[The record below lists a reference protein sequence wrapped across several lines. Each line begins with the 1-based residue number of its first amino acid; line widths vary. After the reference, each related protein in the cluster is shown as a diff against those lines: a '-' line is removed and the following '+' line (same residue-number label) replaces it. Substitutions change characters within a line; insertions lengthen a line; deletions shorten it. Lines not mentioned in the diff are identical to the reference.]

1 MKCKRTYIL
10 SSLSTVAMAYMMPLT
25 AFASSTGSAVRDIL
39 VDERFEGAMS
49 SITWLTEM
57 VDNWFIKIITIT
69 AFFII
74 SMSLLK
80 NVLAAAYCAFPVFF
94 NKVHEAHEQM
104 KWSEMSM
111 GGFKEVGSKLKDG
124 KISDV
129 ILSIIPD
136 FKALTDFADQE
147 MSPKTYFMK
156 AIPQMC
162 IMVIIGIFIYN
173 GYYRDVSATVGE
185 AGATIIENVL
195 GSVSPEK
202 AVNDIFNMKTDPKN
216 TYRNDKT
223 IEGGFIKEL
232 SNNMYKQI
240 KNYSTVYKASAE
252 NKEALMRCCE
262 LTAYNM
268 VKGNLVPDGWA
279 GEGSPFKGTDQYD
292 LKLSNVTVSLA
303 STKTGGYCNTDTSD
317 GSRAF
322 RYEIDLTTI
331 LNTNVAGSEE
341 ELQGKFIVVT
351 GNLNPTAK
359 SKKTFATTIQAVSGD
374 LSQATAG
381 FSSIE
386 ITLTQAQVAA
396 SGASLNSDGCSFQ
409 ISKFSTDV
417 QAAISA
423 QLAAN
428 GGGVISADSLKFHG
442 TNANE
447 YVTVSQG
454 VKTKA
459 CTVSFQYTEP
469 TTDANGAAVESVPK
483 DASVDVFVTI
493 N

>member
-10 SSLSTVAMAYMMPLT
+10 SSLSAVAMLYLTPLT
-25 AFASSTGSAVRDIL
+25 AFATDTGNGVRDIL
-39 VDERFEGAMS
+39 MDDRFEGAMS

-104 KWSEMSM
+104 RWSEMSM
-111 GGFKEVGSKLKDG
+111 GGFKEMGNKLKSG
-124 KISDV
+124 KVSDV

-202 AVNDIFNMKTDPKN
+202 AVNDIFNMKSDPKN

-223 IEGGFIKEL
+223 IEGGYIKEV
-232 SNNMYKQI
+232 SNKIYKEV
-240 KNYSTVYKASAE
+240 KNYSTVYKQTAE
-252 NKEALMRCCE
+252 NKEQLMRSAE
-262 LTAYNM
+262 LVAYNM
-268 VKGNLVPDGWA
+268 VKGNYNSYIPGWS
-279 GEGSPFKGTDQYD
+279 GEGSPFRGTDQYD

-303 STKTGGYCNTDTSD
+303 TTPTGGYCTTDTSD

-322 RYEIDLTTI
+322 RYEFEMSVIVNGT
-331 LNTNVAGSEE
+331 VAASEE
-341 ELQGKFIVVT
+341 NLVGKYLVVT
-351 GNLNPTAK
+351 GNLSPTAK
-359 SKKTFATTIQAVSGD
+359 SKNTFETSIEAVGGNLSAVSVGFT
-374 LSQATAG
+374 SVEITASTSEVNAQMVNGQATFKMDA
-381 FSSIE
+381 
-386 ITLTQAQVAA
+386 LK
-396 SGASLNSDGCSFQ
+396 
-409 ISKFSTDV
+409 SKV
-417 QAAISA
+417 EAAISA
-423 QLAAN
+423 QLPAN
-428 GGGVISADSLKFHG
+428 CSYVTDSLRFEGTQAGGFVKVSQGQKATVCTVVFNYQENG
-442 TNANE
+442 TNASGE
-447 YVTVSQG
+447 VTAPIS
-454 VKTKA
+454 KTSE
-459 CTVSFQYTEP
+459 C
-469 TTDANGAAVESVPK
+469 SV
-483 DASVDVFVTI
+483 VVTL